1 MPKPSIVASAL
12 AGALLSTSTAHA
24 QFATR
29 VEAYEPG
36 VGYAVEFGTN
46 IPYTDSSTA
55 LGAPSTVTPG
65 EFGGPVTPFAA
76 PYLKEQL
83 VSLGVGG
90 SITVEFDTPIQ
101 NNPLNPFGL
110 DFLIFGSAGFMDADW
125 PNGVAD
131 ASGSIFSQ
139 NLGETRVYVGNDPG
153 NLYLLNPSL
162 APIVDG
168 MFPTDGSG
176 NFHLPVNPALDN
188 ASFANQTLVGIRAL
202 YAGSGGGTGFDLAW
216 AVDGNNE
223 SVTLDSIRFVRVDVL
238 SGRSEIDAFSAVMVP
253 EPSTIV
259 LAVCGG
265 LALIF
270 RRRSR
275 QG

>member
-1 MPKPSIVASAL
+1 MLKHSVIVPAL
-12 AGALLSTSTAHA
+12 AGAFLSTATAHA

-36 VGYAVEFGTN
+36 VGFATEFGTGL
-46 IPYTDSSTA
+46 PYTDASTA

-101 NNPLNPFGL
+101 NNPLNPYGL
-110 DFLIFGSAGFMDADW
+110 DFLIFGSAGFVDADW

-188 ASFANQTLVGIRAL
+188 ASFANQTLADIRAL

-223 SVTLDSIRFVRVDVL
+223 SVTLESIRFVRVEVL

-253 EPSTIV
+253 EPGTII
-259 LAVCGG
+259 LAALGG
-265 LALIF
+265 LALMF